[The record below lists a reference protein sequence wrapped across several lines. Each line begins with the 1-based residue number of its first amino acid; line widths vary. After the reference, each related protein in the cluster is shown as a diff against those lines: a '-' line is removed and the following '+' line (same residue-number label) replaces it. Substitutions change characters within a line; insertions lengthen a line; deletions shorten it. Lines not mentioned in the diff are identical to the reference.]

1 LTGIRI
7 TGGII
12 VSLLCAVGFGAIA
25 LLIGD
30 QRIEGFDNAVIS
42 FVRGLESDVWT
53 NVFVFFTW
61 MGSGLCAGI
70 ISLAAMVFLYAVLGH
85 RKELILLA
93 SVGAGSWILN
103 ETLKAIFE
111 RARPT
116 VNRIVE
122 AVGYSFPSGHSMG
135 AFSLYGILAF
145 LLWKHIRSVSGRI
158 LLLVVSGFFVLMI
171 GVSRIYVGVH
181 YPSDIVGGYLAS
193 GCWVFAAIWVY
204 QKTVASKQA
213 AGESRK

>member
-1 LTGIRI
+1 MTGIRI
-7 TGGII
+7 TSGII
-12 VSLLCAVGFGAIA
+12 VSLLCAVGFGSIA

-30 QRIEGFDNAVIS
+30 QKIEGFDNAVIS
-42 FVRGLESDVWT
+42 FVRGLESDIWT
-53 NVFVFFTW
+53 NIFVFFTYL
-61 MGSGLCAGI
+61 GSGLYAAV
-70 ISLAAMVFLYAVLGH
+70 ISLAVMVFLYVVLGH

-93 SVGAGSWILN
+93 SVGAGSWVLN

-135 AFSLYGILAF
+135 AFSLYGILVF
-145 LLWKHIRSVSGRI
+145 LLWKHIRSLPGRV
-158 LLLVVSGFFVLMI
+158 LLLVVSTFFILMI
-171 GVSRIYVGVH
+171 GVSRIYLGVH

-193 GCWVFAAIWVY
+193 GCWVFAATWVF
-204 QKTVASKQA
+204 QKVTK
-213 AGESRK
+213 